1 MSTDTTPLVHEPTSF
16 ERVLERATDPYPAV
30 DGAIWSLHGL
40 KMLNPPA
47 SLLPYL
53 IWEYGLGE
61 LQPYVPNLYDLI
73 REGIAWQRVRGTPA
87 AMARGLG
94 WLGYSAKIEEAAV
107 RWRWWNHF
115 QLELDRVRDD
125 EADLPR
131 IDGIAGLS
139 VPLRSDFWRG
149 FAGYDVRAAEGD
161 YSRWDGSAWEDDS
174 GVRVPGGKAKWS
186 FGRRFEFTHEVTA
199 EDLGALGIPDPW
211 ALEVDG
217 EPLTLNGEL
226 LRFVPAGGGSPRWG
240 GPWLAQPWASSEVA
254 SAAAG
259 MLAAT
264 GAGPAWAVFKDAAG
278 EVLFY
283 RRCRVRRGVVP
294 SPTGVYR
301 IEGARYAPATSAPR
315 LLYLEALTAF
325 GEGHGSTAASVGFIL
340 SAAPAATFKP
350 GVQHLPPG
358 GLMPAGPIV
367 IEQPLALEFGRTTR
381 DCVALLLRF

>member
-1 MSTDTTPLVHEPTSF
+1 MTGTSLLPKNGTPF
-16 ERVLERATDPYPAV
+16 ETALSKGADYNVNLDAV
-30 DGAIWSLHGL
+30 VSSLPGL
-40 KMLNPPA
+40 KLLNPPA
-47 SLLPYL
+47 SCLPFLVY
-53 IWEYGLGE
+53 EYGLGE
-61 LQPYVPNLYDLI
+61 LTPFVPNLYDLI
-73 REGIAWQRVRGTPA
+73 REGIAWQRVRGTPT

-94 WLGYSAKIEEAAV
+94 WLGYSARIEEAAV

-174 GVRVPGGKAKWS
+174 GVRLPGGEAKWS

-264 GAGPAWAVFKDAAG
+264 GDGPAWAVFKDAAG
-278 EVLFY
+278 QVLFY

-325 GEGHGSTAASVGFIL
+325 GEGYGSTAASVGFIL

-358 GLMPAGPIV
+358 GLMPAGPI
-367 IEQPLALEFGRTTR
+367 INEQPLALEFGRTTR

>member
-1 MSTDTTPLVHEPTSF
+1 MPDLLPPSSTEF
-16 ERVLERATDPYPAV
+16 ERSASRTADIYTKLFGDIAAIR
-30 DGAIWSLHGL
+30 GAKLV
-40 KMLNPPA
+40 NAPP
-47 SLLPYL
+47 SFLPWL
-53 IWEYGLGE
+53 IYEFGLGE
-61 LQPYVPNLYDLI
+61 LTPYVPNLYDLI

-87 AMARGLG
+87 AVKRGIG
-94 WLGYSAKIEEAAV
+94 WLGYSATIEEAAV

-115 QLELDRVRDD
+115 QIALDRVRDSED
-125 EADLPR
+125 DLAGLE
-131 IDGIAGLS
+131 GIGGLS
-139 VPLRSDFWRG
+139 VSLRSDFWRG
-149 FAGYDVRAAEGD
+149 FAGYDVRATEGD

-264 GAGPAWAVFKDAAG
+264 GDGPAWAVFKDAAG

-340 SAAPAATFKP
+340 SSAPAATFKP

-358 GLMPAGPIV
+358 GLMPAGPI
-367 IEQPLALEFGRTTR
+367 INEQPLALEFGRTTR